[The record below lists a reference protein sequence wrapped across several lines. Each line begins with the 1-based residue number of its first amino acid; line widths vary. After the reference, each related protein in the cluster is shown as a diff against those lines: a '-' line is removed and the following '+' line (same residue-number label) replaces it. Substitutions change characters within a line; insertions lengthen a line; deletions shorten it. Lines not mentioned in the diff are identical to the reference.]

1 MRARRLPLQVEGVKG
16 TLGPVGELHGGHVSV
31 VVGAM
36 LGTVSD
42 VEKKPPR
49 VRLGMKRMNGYLG

>member
-1 MRARRLPLQVEGVKG
+1 MPLQVEGVKG